1 MECSVCYCS
10 QANCKLI
17 CKHSFCRDCVKQWYL
32 NAKDTPSCPMCRK
45 RLYFKGMHKFT
56 KEWSEETYEKQNQD
70 AFGEAIDYI
79 LSDESEEEG
88 SEGSEEYS
96 DSEYDTQEDE
106 DEPEEVPGPVLSL
119 VESESDT
126 DSSEDEESNWDGE
139 DGGDWGLPIDY
150 RMVDLLEAE
159 RRFKILRDS
168 GHGIEA
174 ELLVADYYNIVAN
187 YTRECYED
195 FTKGDLFISKHQ
207 GAQNG
212 IRRCSKRVQGKR
224 DQALGVDLVV
234 IISV

>member
-45 RLYFKGMHKFT
+45 RLYFKGMHKLT
-56 KEWSEETYEKQNQD
+56 KEWSQETYEKQNQD
-70 AFGEAIDYI
+70 AFGEAIDCI
-79 LSDESEEEG
+79 LSDDSDEEDSEETD
-88 SEGSEEYS
+88 S
-96 DSEYDTQEDE
+96 DYDTQEDE
-106 DEPEEVPGPVLSL
+106 EEPEELPGPVLSL
-119 VESESDT
+119 VESDT
-126 DSSEDEESNWDGE
+126 DSEEDEESDWDGE
-139 DGGDWGLPIDY
+139 DDGWGLPIDY

-159 RRFKILRDS
+159 RRFKILHES
-168 GHGIEA
+168 GIDIDA
-174 ELLVADYYNIVAN
+174 ELLLHDYYNIVAN

-195 FTKGDLFISKHQ
+195 FGNSNLFVSKHK

-224 DQALGVDLVV
+224 DQALGVDLVI

>member
-45 RLYFKGMHKFT
+45 RLYFKGMHKLT
-56 KEWSEETYEKQNQD
+56 KEWSQETYEKQNQD

-79 LSDESEEEG
+79 LSDESDEEEHG
-88 SEGSEEYS
+88 EEDEETDS
-96 DSEYDTQEDE
+96 DYDTQEDE
-106 DEPEEVPGPVLSL
+106 EEPELPGPVLSL
-119 VESESDT
+119 VESDT
-126 DSSEDEESNWDGE
+126 DSEEDEESDW
-139 DGGDWGLPIDY
+139 GGDDEDEGFWGKEIDY
-150 RMVDLLEAE
+150 RMLDLLEAE
-159 RRFKILRDS
+159 RRFKILNES
-168 GHGIEA
+168 GFDIDA
-174 ELLVADYYNIVAN
+174 ELLFHDYYNIVKD
-187 YTRECYED
+187 YVRECYED
-195 FTKGDLFISKHQ
+195 FSTSNLFISKHK

-224 DQALGVDLVV
+224 DQALGVDLVI

>member
-1 MECSVCYCS
+1 MECTVCYCS

-45 RLYFKGMHKFT
+45 RLYFKGMHKLV
-56 KEWSEETYEKQNQD
+56 KEWSQETYEKQNQD

-79 LSDESEEEG
+79 LSDESDDEE
-88 SEGSEEYS
+88 
-96 DSEYDTQEDE
+96 DSETDSDYDTQEDE
-106 DEPEEVPGPVLSL
+106 EEPEEEPELPGPVLSL
-119 VESESDT
+119 VESDT
-126 DSSEDEESNWDGE
+126 DSEEDEDEDEGSDWDGE
-139 DGGDWGLPIDY
+139 GDMWGNDIDY

-159 RRFKILRDS
+159 RRFKILHGS
-168 GHGIEA
+168 GFDIDA
-174 ELLVADYYNIVAN
+174 ELLLHDYYNIVAN

-195 FTKGDLFISKHQ
+195 FSTSNLFVSKHK

-224 DQALGVDLVV
+224 DQALGVDLVI